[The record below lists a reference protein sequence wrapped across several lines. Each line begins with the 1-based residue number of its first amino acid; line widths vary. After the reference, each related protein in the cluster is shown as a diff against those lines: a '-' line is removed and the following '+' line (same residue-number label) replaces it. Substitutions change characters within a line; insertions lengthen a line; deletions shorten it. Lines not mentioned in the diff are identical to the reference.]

1 MITSS
6 QNPKIKRIRGLLENR
21 KERQQEKVFIIE
33 GVRLAE
39 EALKSGSQPEL
50 VLYSAELSIRGRNL
64 VDQFLEMGCLIE
76 EVDAGVLRSLSD
88 TETPQGIISVFSFPE
103 RSLSQLIVRYPSL
116 YLVLDQVRDP
126 GNAGTL
132 LRSAAAVG
140 ADGVISLKGTVDL
153 TNSKVLRSSMGGIFR
168 MPWLEGVAPEEMVDW
183 SKAQGISLLYL
194 EPRGGQYFHQADYN
208 RSIALVVGSEAQ
220 GLSPEL
226 LQCGGESITVPMPGG
241 SESLNVAMAATLVL
255 FQVMIG
261 RGL

>member
-88 TETPQGIISVFSFPE
+88 TETPQGILAVLPQPGSVLPPAWD
-103 RSLSQLIVRYPSL
+103 LL
-116 YLVLDQVRDP
+116 LVLDRIRDP
-126 GNAGTL
+126 GNLGTM
-132 LRSAAAVG
+132 LRSAIAAGVQAVVLTPASVDAFAPKVVRAAMG
-140 ADGVISLKGTVDL
+140 AHFRLPILTLDWPEIVAACKQDRPQPAALLVADSAGGSPCWKADL
-153 TNSKVLRSSMGGIFR
+153 RQPL
-168 MPWLEGVAPEEMVDW
+168 
-183 SKAQGISLLYL
+183 
-194 EPRGGQYFHQADYN
+194 
-208 RSIALVVGSEAQ
+208 ALVIGSEADGPQ
-220 GLSPEL
+220 PAAMDAADSMLH
-226 LQCGGESITVPMPGG
+226 IPMPGKA
-241 SESLNVAMAATLVL
+241 ESLNAAAAAAILLYEVVRQRNT
-255 FQVMIG
+255 
-261 RGL
+261 